1 MSLYIKPI
9 HVWCLN
15 WLLKKNITVS
25 KLDYNKI
32 KNYAA
37 AKRIPIKELARR
49 CDLSE
54 QGFHYMLKKQTMR
67 VDTLERICDTL
78 EITMVDLFE
87 GNLDSTTT
95 LGMLPPTN
103 TNSYADLM
111 GKLDTIIELLKAEKY
126 SSVGQ

>member
-9 HVWCLN
+9 HVWGLN

-126 SSVGQ
+126 SNVGQ

>member
-1 MSLYIKPI
+1 
-9 HVWCLN
+9 
-15 WLLKKNITVS
+15 VS

-32 KNYAA
+32 KNLAA

-78 EITMVDLFE
+78 EITMVDLF
-87 GNLDSTTT
+87 DDTMDTSQV
-95 LGMLPPTN
+95 LGAIPANN
-103 TNSYADLM
+103 TGSYVDLM
-111 GKLDTIIELLKAEKY
+111 TKLDTIIELLRAEKY
-126 SSVGQ
+126 AKMD

>member
-1 MSLYIKPI
+1 
-9 HVWCLN
+9 
-15 WLLKKNITVS
+15 VS

-103 TNSYADLM
+103 TNVNPLIPRFVSFL
-111 GKLDTIIELLKAEKY
+111 
-126 SSVGQ
+126 GQRTQFVPLYFHG

>member
-126 SSVGQ
+126 SNVGQ

>member
-1 MSLYIKPI
+1 MSLYINPI

-95 LGMLPPTN
+95 LGMLPSNN

-126 SSVGQ
+126 STLIH

>member
-1 MSLYIKPI
+1 M
-9 HVWCLN
+9 
-15 WLLKKNITVS
+15 S

-32 KNYAA
+32 KNLAA

-67 VDTLERICDTL
+67 VDTLERICETL

-87 GNLDSTTT
+87 GTVDISNVIGAIPAS
-95 LGMLPPTN
+95 N
-103 TNSYADLM
+103 TGSYVDLM
-111 GKLDTIIELLKAEKY
+111 DKLDTIIELLRVEKY
-126 SSVGQ
+126 AKLD